1 MVAKSRKIG
10 LVVRSGPYQ
19 GRSSRDQ
26 LDIALAAATLG
37 LELKLF
43 FTGEGVLQL
52 LADRDA
58 RKSMLPGSLRGW
70 KSLPA
75 LTSVTA
81 WVAESALASFVEP
94 DAELILKVKRAS
106 QREIALRLAGC
117 DQAMVI

>member
-1 MVAKSRKIG
+1 MAAKSRKIG

-37 LELKLF
+37 LELELF

-58 RKSMLPGSLRGW
+58 RKSMLPGSFRGW
-70 KSLPA
+70 KSLAA

-94 DAELILKVKRAS
+94 DAELILKVKSAN

-117 DQAMVI
+117 DQVMVI

>member
-1 MVAKSRKIG
+1 MAAKSRKIG

-37 LELKLF
+37 LELELF

-52 LADRDA
+52 LADRDV

-70 KSLPA
+70 KSLAA

-94 DAELILKVKRAS
+94 DVELILKVKSAN

>member
-1 MVAKSRKIG
+1 MAAKHRKIG

-26 LDIALAAATLG
+26 VDVALAAATLD
-37 LELKLF
+37 LELELF

-58 RKSMLPGSLRGW
+58 QAGKLPGGLRGW
-70 KSLPA
+70 KSLPG
-75 LTSVTA
+75 LTLVNA
-81 WVAESALASFVEP
+81 WVADSALEAFVGPETR
-94 DAELILKVKRAS
+94 LILDVQRAS
-106 QREIALRLAGC
+106 ESEIALRLAGC